1 MWSQPCAHV
10 IFDTDPA
17 PRGGHEPA
25 KAEDMCQAMIRF
37 VMASVKFKRV
47 ILFWWMYLCFSG
59 MVDVQG
65 DQFVAYFL
73 PEKETLRKR
82 KRDQDE
88 EREYTEED
96 VLVSF
101 SLFY

>member
-1 MWSQPCAHV
+1 
-10 IFDTDPA
+10 
-17 PRGGHEPA
+17 
-25 KAEDMCQAMIRF
+25 
-37 VMASVKFKRV
+37 
-47 ILFWWMYLCFSG
+47 

-101 SLFY
+101 SLSY